1 MFPSSVIN
9 IVSKVSPFIGNLLGG
24 PVGGV
29 VGDLVSTALGG
40 ANMDD
45 LDSVASA
52 LERPGVID
60 KLKELELQL
69 NDLQNARL
77 AAQKDTGVLRFQRLF
92 LALLAMGALVA
103 DVYAIQY
110 VTDKM
115 LNEILIMMLVFLVWD
130 IRQIYKFYFGTSED
144 LPNPYFKRK

>member
-1 MFPSSVIN
+1 M
-9 IVSKVSPFIGNLLGG
+9 SPFIGNLLGG